1 MKRMMGRVFIC
12 LEKSTWMVWLRAR
25 ICIKG
30 SSLSCKAALRL
41 YWRHYAEVGMMV
53 GVACWCTHRM
63 VVI

>member
-1 MKRMMGRVFIC
+1 MFSFVW
-12 LEKSTWMVWLRAR
+12 KSQLGWVWLRAR

-53 GVACWCTHRM
+53 GVACWCTHGM